1 MRELVELCNRFPCPL
16 REFIER
22 TLGPGRFWRSAVI
35 DRGMRLDN
43 DNQPPQF
50 FDMSSVSR
58 PADRIAFHGYEQVG
72 VAIGHTAGLARVD
85 FQ

>member
-1 MRELVELCNRFPCPL
+1 
-16 REFIER
+16 
-22 TLGPGRFWRSAVI
+22 
-35 DRGMRLDN
+35 MRLDN